1 MREDILEQCER
12 LARAFD
18 REFALPFA
26 SEHRELRDLIVT
38 RLGTHWYALPVDE
51 LAGVH
56 QKTTI
61 RFLPDAPPQ
70 CRGLAG
76 LRGRIAAVYDLGAV
90 LGSPSPEISSWIV
103 QTKADPDVALLVPR
117 ADRYLRV
124 PRDNIAKGEPDGLV
138 AGAFADAGHAINV
151 LSVER
156 IVRAV
161 QRAGG
166 AP

>member
-18 REFALPFA
+18 REFSLPLA
-26 SEHRELRDLIVT
+26 TERRELRDLIVT

-61 RFLPDAPPQ
+61 RFLPDAPPH

-76 LRGRIAAVYDLGAV
+76 LRGRIAVVYDLGAV
-90 LGSPSPEISSWIV
+90 LGSPCPELSSWVV
-103 QTKADPDVALLVPR
+103 QTKADPEVALLVPR

-124 PRDNIAKGEPDGLV
+124 PRDSIAPGELDAAV

-156 IVRAV
+156 IVRAI
-161 QRAGG
+161 QRGGG

>member
-1 MREDILEQCER
+1 MRDDILEQSAR

-18 REFALPFA
+18 GEFALPFA
-26 SEHRELRDLIVT
+26 SEHRELRDLLVT

-56 QKTTI
+56 QKTSI
-61 RFLPDAPPQ
+61 RYLPDAPLH
-70 CRGLAG
+70 CLGLAG
-76 LRGRIAAVYDLGAV
+76 VRGRIAAVYDLGAL
-90 LGSPSPEISSWIV
+90 LGSPSPELASWVV
-103 QTKADPDVALLVPR
+103 QTKTDLDVALLVPR

-124 PRDNIAKGEPDGLV
+124 PRDGIAPGELDGAI
-138 AGAFADAGHAINV
+138 AGAFADAGQAINV

-156 IVRAV
+156 IVRAI
-161 QRAGG
+161 QRRAE